1 MRDIKVQMPS
11 GTYTGLNN
19 EGEIVKLTIEQLEH
33 GFTGQGTVNG
43 NPIAI
48 SGINIWAA
56 TGTITFSDGSSS
68 LVRLKLTPGNEAL
81 TIKSS
86 GQQEIIL
93 NSNGTS
99 VELPSGPFTGIYR
112 PAEGNSSLVEAT
124 IIQIGSLIVGNAE
137 IIDQAAAITGNVVAP
152 NKAVGLITY
161 IDESQV
167 SFEAE
172 LSTDSKRIT
181 FLGMGEPIV
190 LEKF

>member
-137 IIDQAAAITGNVVAP
+137 IIDQAAAITGNVV
-152 NKAVGLITY
+152 GLITY